1 MGKNVSVPMSLL
13 SNVLALLCH
22 LEGEP
27 DMAEVKRLCALIEAE
42 ISLKL
47 KKMESRKIFTAYKTA
62 PPGPEREALRR
73 EYVENAQ
80 IHKSFASSHEIPY
93 ELL

>member
-1 MGKNVSVPMSLL
+1 MGKNVTVPLRLL
-13 SNVLALLCH
+13 SDVLILLCY

-27 DMAEVKRLCALIEAE
+27 DMVEAKRLCASIETE

-73 EYVENAQ
+73 VYIKNVQ
-80 IHKSFASSHEIPY
+80 IHRSFTSDHEIPY